1 MIKIAILGADGGT
14 RGGHALGICK
24 ILSSGIYDVEITSIY
39 GDDKK
44 EAEQLAEE
52 FNIGYIG
59 DSPEELVDR
68 ADAAFILPRHGDKHK
83 AFAMPFILAGK
94 PVFIDKPFTCSV
106 DDAEE
111 IIAAAEK
118 SGSIICGGTYVK
130 LTPGIKRLAW
140 TLPEK
145 EIIQSGV
152 VAYPVVLNS
161 PYGGY
166 HFYFHH
172 LIEVMLTVFGKDVKS
187 VVAMETNGAPAAIAN
202 YGDFPVLMNF
212 ASNEGAAYAAVYYS
226 HDMYCEKKID
236 YDGIE
241 ELQCNNFIRAIRT
254 GVGDDPEHYLAAVKI
269 CNALIKSLETKQQVT
284 L

>member
-14 RGGHALGICK
+14 SGGHALGICK
-24 ILSSGIYDVEITSIY
+24 ILSTGIYDAEITAIY

-44 EAEQLAEE
+44 EVDQLAEE

-59 DSPEELVDR
+59 TSPEDLVDK
-68 ADAAFILPRHGDKHK
+68 ADAAFVLPRHGDKHK
-83 AFAMPFILAGK
+83 AFAMPFVLAGK

-106 DDAEE
+106 ADAEE

-118 SGSIICGGTYVK
+118 SGSIICGGSYIK
-130 LTPGIKRLAW
+130 LTPGIKRLSW
-140 TLPEK
+140 TLPERDL
-145 EIIQSGV
+145 IQSGV
-152 VAYPVVLNS
+152 VAYPVVLDS

-172 LIEVMLTVFGKDVKS
+172 PIEVMLTVFGRDVKS
-187 VVAMETNGAPAAIAN
+187 VVAMETNGYPAAIAN

-212 ASNEGAAYAAVYYS
+212 ASNEGSAYAAVYYP
-226 HDMYCEKKID
+226 HDMYYEKKID

-241 ELQCNNFIRAIRT
+241 ELQCNDFIRAIKS
-254 GVGDDPEHYLAAVKI
+254 GQGDDLEHYLVAVKV
-269 CNALIKSLETKQQVT
+269 CNALIESLETKREVKI
-284 L
+284 